1 MMMVHTQFNVSEP
14 SEQYFQ
20 LVRDDVAALVPHDCH
35 TILEIGSGFG
45 ALGRALMS
53 RQPCTVDGVEIN
65 QAASVHLGGQYRRFW
80 IGDVEQIELEGA
92 KPEYDCLLFPD
103 VLEHLVDPWT
113 TLRRLSEYLTPGG
126 VVVASIPNVRNLA
139 LLYRLIVQG
148 AWDYEESGL
157 LDRGHLRFFT
167 CKSIAELFRQSK
179 LTIETWSM
187 NRDRY
192 TGIRRMVAFVAK
204 LGLPEI
210 DVCQYLV
217 RARKG

>member
-1 MMMVHTQFNVSEP
+1 MSQVGLGEIP
-14 SEQYFQ
+14 GDYFF
-20 LVRDDVAALVPHDCH
+20 LNRSDVAALVPHDCR

-45 ALGRALMS
+45 ALGRALMA

-65 QAASVHLGGQYRRFW
+65 QAASAHLDGRYRRYW
-80 IGDVEQIELEGA
+80 IGDVERIELKDA

-103 VLEHLVDPWT
+103 VLEHLVDPWA
-113 TLRRLSEYLTPGG
+113 TLRRFSNYVMPGG

-148 AWDYEESGL
+148 AWDYEDSGL

-167 CKSIAELFRQSK
+167 SKSIAELFRQSK
-179 LTIETWSM
+179 LTIETWGM

-192 TGIRRMVAFVAK
+192 TGIRRMVAFFAK